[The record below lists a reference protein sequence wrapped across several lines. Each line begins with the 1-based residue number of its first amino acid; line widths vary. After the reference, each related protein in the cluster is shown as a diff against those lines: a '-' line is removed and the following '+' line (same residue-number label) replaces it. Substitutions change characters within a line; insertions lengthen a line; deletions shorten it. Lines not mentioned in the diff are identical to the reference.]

1 MHADPQGQQTLV
13 DLTLFVSVL
22 AAVGVGLLSLLAG
35 DSVRSVV
42 IKASVTMLGVGVLGW
57 LVALAATPAWF
68 KATPDDISRSPDQD
82 ERPR

>member
-1 MHADPQGQQTLV
+1 MHANPQGQQALV

-22 AAVGVGLLSLLAG
+22 AAVGVGLLSFLAG

-68 KATPDDISRSPDQD
+68 NATREDASRSPDQD
-82 ERPR
+82 ERPQ